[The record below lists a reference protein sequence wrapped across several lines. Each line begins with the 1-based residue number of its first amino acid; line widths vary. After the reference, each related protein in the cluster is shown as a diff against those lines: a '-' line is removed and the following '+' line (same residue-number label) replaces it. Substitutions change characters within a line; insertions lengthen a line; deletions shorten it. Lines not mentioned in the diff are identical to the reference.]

1 MANLDVSNQFSF
13 INNQQDKIRTGLFG
27 LHPNIEIMTNQIKL
41 DQLLADLLI
50 IQPSMVSATDASIED
65 IQDEKADDIL
75 QQIPAIFDIDALEE
89 KFEID
94 YKESMNTVLTQEAQR
109 FNILLTKII
118 YDLNLFKSAN
128 RGRIVMTLE
137 LEKMG
142 LQLQNNEVP
151 DNWSGEQGVGF
162 TSTKSLSSWIIDL
175 AKRVDFLKEWE
186 NQGTPKCFWMSGFFY
201 PQAFLTGI
209 KQNYARK
216 TKTPIDLVDFEFNF
230 INKS

>member
-1 MANLDVSNQFSF
+1 
-13 INNQQDKIRTGLFG
+13 
-27 LHPNIEIMTNQIKL
+27 MTNQIKL

-50 IQPSMVSATDASIED
+50 IQPSMVSSTYASIED
-65 IQDEKADDIL
+65 IYDEKADDIL

-118 YDLNLFKSAN
+118 FDLNLFKSAN

-142 LQLQNNEVP
+142 VQL
-151 DNWSGEQGVGF
+151 
-162 TSTKSLSSWIIDL
+162 
-175 AKRVDFLKEWE
+175 
-186 NQGTPKCFWMSGFFY
+186 
-201 PQAFLTGI
+201 
-209 KQNYARK
+209 
-216 TKTPIDLVDFEFNF
+216 
-230 INKS
+230 